1 MKKTLIALLLIGMG
15 CSGMKEI
22 RVSEGEKTPETIEV
36 RVRADKQLYD
46 PIYTIE
52 VYRIINNY
60 HKGPKRIRRED
71 FDGDGKIDFCI
82 ETYDG
87 TAYVMGSKDNNM
99 TNQEKIIWRLKK

>member
-22 RVSEGEKTPETIEV
+22 RVPEGEKTPEVIEV
-36 RVRADKQLYD
+36 RVRADRPLYD
-46 PIYTIE
+46 PIYTTR
-52 VYRIINNY
+52 VYHIINNY
-60 HKGPKRIRRED
+60 HKGPRRIIRKD

-82 ETYDG
+82 EAYDG
-87 TAYVMGSKDNNM
+87 TAYVMGSRDNNP